1 MIASNA
7 GPNQRPGTGLPE
19 ENTPDDG
26 IGVLSPLH
34 RQWASTLQS
43 SASWPRT
50 WDQWCSWMR
59 LLRTLDTPNVAQP
72 HATCHFL
79 GQEDW
84 SWAAPQLPEAVC
96 LGVHED
102 FDAVASNS

>member
-1 MIASNA
+1 
-7 GPNQRPGTGLPE
+7 
-19 ENTPDDG
+19 
-26 IGVLSPLH
+26 
-34 RQWASTLQS
+34 
-43 SASWPRT
+43 
-50 WDQWCSWMR
+50 MR